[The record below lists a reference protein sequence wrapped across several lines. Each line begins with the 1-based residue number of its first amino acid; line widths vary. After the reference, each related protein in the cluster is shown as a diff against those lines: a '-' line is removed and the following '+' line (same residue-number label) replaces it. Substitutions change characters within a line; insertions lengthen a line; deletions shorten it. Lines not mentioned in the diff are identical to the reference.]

1 VSLNLVASTGM
12 AVMLVTLI
20 WIRLIWALIPCKVCK
35 EDVAFRVLIRVEVGA
50 GNTGRKKLSPHSRSK
65 NHCHQH
71 HHHHISGGKGVEG
84 NFLLNVN
91 KSLEQTY
98 ERTPA
103 ERISHHNELEKG
115 TYSLSLM
122 AVAVMFCSCWQV
134 EQGCVIVLEVALKL
148 ISSDQIWTSLPNL
161 GAEQMQFLSIWVSG
175 GFWRD
180 KSSWLYRQIWLFQ
193 KISKKPYG
201 SIPGWLD

>member
-1 VSLNLVASTGM
+1 
-12 AVMLVTLI
+12 
-20 WIRLIWALIPCKVCK
+20 
-35 EDVAFRVLIRVEVGA
+35 
-50 GNTGRKKLSPHSRSK
+50 
-65 NHCHQH
+65 
-71 HHHHISGGKGVEG
+71 
-84 NFLLNVN
+84 
-91 KSLEQTY
+91 
-98 ERTPA
+98 
-103 ERISHHNELEKG
+103 LEKG